1 MTLQEKVRKA
11 LLEQFMPNFPIHTL
25 VQNALKPVEA
35 DFQEREREYVEGVRN
50 LQLSKVNELVR

>member
-1 MTLQEKVRKA
+1 M
-11 LLEQFMPNFPIHTL
+11 HTL
-25 VQNALKPVEA
+25 VQNALKSVEA